1 MSIPKISI
9 KDAGKFASSAAG
21 DYFTLKDDGDVARV
35 RFLYDAP
42 DGSDLDYYLVHQVEV
57 DGVKKYV
64 ACNGIGEDGRL
75 HTDRCPLCMANY
87 KRMEKLF
94 LQMCYDGD
102 AAHEDDDKIL
112 VWERGKN
119 FVGKI
124 QTYINRLGSLFAQP
138 VEIERHGKA
147 GDTNTTYELFPLE
160 VDNAVMEDYPE
171 RLDLIGSFILELSE
185 GEMYDVIDGRYHLPG
200 SEDNASSRGATRR
213 NSSTGNSRTS
223 SSASQRT
230 STSRR
235 SRNSTAAEDNTQQE
249 EQTVT
254 RTSRSRK
261 AKPAEKPEEPEK
273 DVEQLMEEKSN
284 KNLEVV
290 EDSKP
295 ETVAEEKPQEPEKKT
310 GSRVV
315 RRSRRSRG
323 SATSEF

>member
-1 MSIPKISI
+1 MSVPKISI
-9 KDAGKFASSAAG
+9 KDAGKYASSAAG
-21 DYFTLKDDGDVARV
+21 DYFSLKDDGDIARV
-35 RFLYDAP
+35 RFLYEEE
-42 DGSDLDYYLVHQVEV
+42 DGSDLDYYLVHQIEV

-64 ACNGIGEDGRL
+64 ACNAIGEDGRL

-87 KRMEKLF
+87 KRMERLF

-102 AAHEDDDKIL
+102 SAHNDEDKIL

-171 RLDLIGSFILELSE
+171 RLNLIGSFILELSE
-185 GEMYDVIDGRYHLPG
+185 NEMYDVIDGRYHLPG
-200 SEDNASSRGATRR
+200 SEENSSSRGATRR
-213 NSSTGNSRTS
+213 NSSSNSRAS
-223 SSASQRT
+223 SDAPQRT
-230 STSRR
+230 SASRR
-235 SRNSTAAEDNTQQE
+235 QRNS
-249 EQTVT
+249 
-254 RTSRSRK
+254 
-261 AKPAEKPEEPEK
+261 KPVEPKK
-273 DVEQLMEEKSN
+273 DVEEAIEEN
-284 KNLEVV
+284 NENTEVV
-290 EDSKP
+290 KDSEP
-295 ETVAEEKPQEPEKKT
+295 EPTEEKKT

>member
-1 MSIPKISI
+1 MSVPKISI
-9 KDAGKFASSAAG
+9 KDAGKYASSAAG
-21 DYFTLKDDGDVARV
+21 DYFSLKDDGDIARV
-35 RFLYDAP
+35 RFLYEEE
-42 DGSDLDYYLVHQVEV
+42 DGSDLDYYLVHQIEV

-64 ACNGIGEDGRL
+64 ACNAIGEDGRL

-87 KRMEKLF
+87 KRMERLF

-102 AAHEDDDKIL
+102 SAHNDEDKIL

-171 RLDLIGSFILELSE
+171 RLNLIGSFILELSE
-185 GEMYDVIDGRYHLPG
+185 NEMYDVIDGRYHLPG
-200 SEDNASSRGATRR
+200 SEENVSSRGVTRR
-213 NSSTGNSRTS
+213 NSSSNSRAS
-223 SSASQRT
+223 SDAPQRT
-230 STSRR
+230 SASRR
-235 SRNSTAAEDNTQQE
+235 QRNS
-249 EQTVT
+249 
-254 RTSRSRK
+254 
-261 AKPAEKPEEPEK
+261 KPVEPKK
-273 DVEQLMEEKSN
+273 DVEEAMEEN
-284 KNLEVV
+284 NENTEVV
-290 EDSKP
+290 KDSEP
-295 ETVAEEKPQEPEKKT
+295 EPTEEKKT

>member
-1 MSIPKISI
+1 
-9 KDAGKFASSAAG
+9 
-21 DYFTLKDDGDVARV
+21 
-35 RFLYDAP
+35 
-42 DGSDLDYYLVHQVEV
+42 
-57 DGVKKYV
+57 
-64 ACNGIGEDGRL
+64 
-75 HTDRCPLCMANY
+75 
-87 KRMEKLF
+87 
-94 LQMCYDGD
+94 MCYDGD

-171 RLDLIGSFILELSE
+171 RLNLIGSFILELSE

-213 NSSTGNSRTS
+213 NSSTGSRNSRSS

-254 RTSRSRK
+254 RTSRSRNS
-261 AKPAEKPEEPEK
+261 KPAEKPAEPEK
-273 DVEQLMEEKSN
+273 DVEQLLEEEPIEEKSN
-284 KNLEVV
+284 ENWAVV
-290 EDSKP
+290 KDSEPEPVEED
-295 ETVAEEKPQEPEKKT
+295 KPQEPEKRT

>member
-9 KDAGKFASSAAG
+9 KDAGKYASSAAG
-21 DYFTLKDDGDVARV
+21 DYFSLKDDGDIARV
-35 RFLYDAP
+35 RFLYEEE
-42 DGSDLDYYLVHQVEV
+42 DGSDLDYYLVHQIEV

-64 ACNGIGEDGRL
+64 ACNAIGEDGRL

-87 KRMEKLF
+87 KRMERLF

-102 AAHEDDDKIL
+102 SAHNDEDKIL

-171 RLDLIGSFILELSE
+171 RLNLIGSFILELSE
-185 GEMYDVIDGRYHLPG
+185 NEMYDVIDGRYHLPG
-200 SEDNASSRGATRR
+200 SEENASSRGATRR
-213 NSSTGNSRTS
+213 NSSSNSRS
-223 SSASQRT
+223 SSDAPQRT
-230 STSRR
+230 SASRR
-235 SRNSTAAEDNTQQE
+235 QRNS
-249 EQTVT
+249 
-254 RTSRSRK
+254 
-261 AKPAEKPEEPEK
+261 KPVEPKK
-273 DVEQLMEEKSN
+273 DVEEAIEEN
-284 KNLEVV
+284 NENTEVV
-290 EDSKP
+290 KDSEP
-295 ETVAEEKPQEPEKKT
+295 EPTEEKKT